1 MRKQRT
7 AARIA
12 QRRST
17 VVLVRG
23 TGSASQSPAQKRINA
38 TRKAVRRLFSR
49 AELPENSESGERQ
62 ASGEE
67 RNAYTLYLREIG
79 QTKLL
84 TPAEEI
90 QLAKRIKKGDAKAR
104 QEMIKANLRLV
115 VKIAREYENYGVPLL
130 DLINEGNIGLMKAI
144 ERFDPKKGNK
154 LSTYAAWWIKQRIRT
169 ALSNQART
177 IRLPMHVIARLMR
190 LRRAAMQLEKELGRE
205 ASDEELAE
213 KLDIT
218 PSQVADLRRAAIS
231 MSSLDAPLTD
241 EEDSGSFADVIEDEF
256 AETPYELLE
265 RKTDAQTLR
274 ELLSEMP
281 KREAAI
287 LRLRFGVNGGEKKP
301 LEEIGRKFGVTRERI
316 RQIQNAALKRMRQMI
331 ASRETTRLAA

>member
-1 MRKQRT
+1 M
-7 AARIA
+7 
-12 QRRST
+12 
-17 VVLVRG
+17 
-23 TGSASQSPAQKRINA
+23 
-38 TRKAVRRLFSR
+38 
-49 AELPENSESGERQ
+49 
-62 ASGEE
+62 
-67 RNAYTLYLREIG
+67 
-79 QTKLL
+79 KLL

-90 QLAKRIKKGDAKAR
+90 QLASRIKKGDANAR

-144 ERFDPKKGNK
+144 ERFDPRKGNK

-177 IRLPMHVIARLMR
+177 IRLPMHIIARLMR
-190 LRRAAMQLEKELGRE
+190 LRKAAIQLARELGRE
-205 ASDEELAE
+205 ATAEELAE

-218 PSQVADLRRAAIS
+218 PSQVADLRRADIS
-231 MSSLDAPLTD
+231 MSSLDVPLAG
-241 EEDSGSFADVIEDEF
+241 EEDSGSFADVVEDQR
-256 AETPYELLE
+256 AESPSELLE

-287 LRLRFGVNGGEKKP
+287 LRLRFGVNDGEEKNLK
-301 LEEIGRKFGVTRERI
+301 EIGRKFNVTRKRI
-316 RQIQNAALKRMRQMI
+316 RQIQNAALKKIRQMI
-331 ASRETTRLAA
+331 ASRETARLAA